1 MSNNS
6 RKIFGDNKFGDI
18 PSKASKKFEPKVIV
32 HYILDISEEQGSSNK
47 GGSRG
52 VSLKF
57 EAIATGNTPGPEGVA
72 SYAKKVAIE
81 KKGPG
86 RPGVPSQYDMEI
98 SQQCWLVVQ
107 LNPEIKNWQFAT
119 NLPGCTTKASKNKR
133 NCLLHHVYEDGTI
146 SLPGDVVAKDRCQV
160 LYFGVVT
167 RGGKKNPTSN
177 NPPGDLF
184 NFHIE
189 FLQKDT
195 KERLSVIFDPD
206 VKNNGEIPIPPP
218 PTTHISSSVGE
229 QERG

>member
-119 NLPGCTTKASKNKR
+119 NLPGCTTKASK
-133 NCLLHHVYEDGTI
+133 
-146 SLPGDVVAKDRCQV
+146 
-160 LYFGVVT
+160 
-167 RGGKKNPTSN
+167 
-177 NPPGDLF
+177 
-184 NFHIE
+184 
-189 FLQKDT
+189 T
-195 KERLSVIFDPD
+195 KEIAYCITSMRTAQLACPVMSWRRTVVRCCIL
-206 VKNNGEIPIPPP
+206 VW
-218 PTTHISSSVGE
+218 
-229 QERG
+229 